1 MKNTIMT
8 LEAISEIESL
18 IPDHKE
24 ALMRYG
30 AQMYREGIIKG
41 AVTASA
47 GLVCGIL
54 LSAFADRLR
63 YVKNNSDKTES

>member
-1 MKNTIMT
+1 MRNTIMT
-8 LEAISEIESL
+8 PEAISEIEIL

-41 AVTASA
+41 AVWACV
-47 GLVCGIL
+47 GLVCGISI
-54 LSAFADRLR
+54 SAFADWLI
-63 YVKNNSDKTES
+63 YIKKNNKTES